1 LPITGAAT
9 LNSLGAKAEVAHLLV
24 TRSPAFALRAFFGA
38 ENDLALRNN
47 GLAASATNPRAYNKQ
62 TVLAVAQL
70 FTPYLS
76 FTLEIV
82 SLFR

>member
-47 GLAASATNPRAYNKQ
+47 GLAASATNPRACNKQ
-62 TVLAVAQL
+62 TM
-70 FTPYLS
+70 YLW
-76 FTLEIV
+76 LRNYLHPICL
-82 SLFR
+82 SLSKL